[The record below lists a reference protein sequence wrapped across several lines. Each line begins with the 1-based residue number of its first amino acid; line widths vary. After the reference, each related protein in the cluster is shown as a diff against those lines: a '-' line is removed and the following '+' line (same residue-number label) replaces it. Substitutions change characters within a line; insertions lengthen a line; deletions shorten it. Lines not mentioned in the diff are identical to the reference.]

1 MPSHN
6 VANLLAAPAMPVS
19 STGPQTLPKALILS
33 AAVPETGLA
42 GSLLLYRLFRHYPAD
57 RLLAVGPATRSGS
70 DLLACDYRVLNSAPS
85 ARLDLTR
92 FAGLKRSLESIG
104 LMGRIPLAR
113 IDALVGSFAPDV
125 VVCVME
131 QRDYTDAA
139 HRFCRSRRL
148 PLVLIVH
155 DRVESFDLVY
165 GPFRRA
171 QLRRNAATYQFASA
185 RLCVSPEMV
194 ADLAMAYGAPG
205 TVLYPNRSE
214 LLMPRAREE
223 SGQLKVTQVL
233 TVGYAGSLAYGY
245 GDRIREVMPRLAA
258 AGVCLRL
265 YSRDGSG
272 NAIDGVIHAGVCAS
286 PEEAWNKVQAECDV
300 VWLPYGYARH
310 YEALYSTHFPSKL
323 TEYMA
328 LGMPVLVSGP
338 AYATGVKWGIKHPDA
353 AVTVTDASVESLI
366 AAVTRLREDADL
378 RVRLAGGTAAAN
390 ADFDPALIR
399 AQFVQT
405 LRDVSRVSQGAAP
418 STALND
424 R

>member
-1 MPSHN
+1 
-6 VANLLAAPAMPVS
+6 MPVS
-19 STGPQTLPKALILS
+19 STGSQTLPKALILS

-70 DLLACDYRVLNSAPS
+70 DLLACDYRVLHSTPS
-85 ARLDLTR
+85 SRLDLTR

-113 IDALVGSFAPDV
+113 VDASVGSFEPEV

-131 QRDYTDAA
+131 RRDYADAA
-139 HRFCRSRRL
+139 HRFCRARKL

-165 GPFRRA
+165 APFKRA
-171 QLRRNAATYQFASA
+171 QLRRNAATYQFASV
-185 RLCVSPEMV
+185 RFCVSPEMV
-194 ADLAMAYGAPG
+194 ADLATAYGAPG

-214 LLMPRAREE
+214 FLTPRAREE
-223 SGQLKVTQVL
+223 SGRLKVAQVL

-245 GDRIREVMPRLAA
+245 GDRIRAVMPSLAA
-258 AGVCLRL
+258 AGVRLRL
-265 YSRDGSG
+265 YSRDGAGHAS
-272 NAIDGVIHAGVCAS
+272 DGVFHAGMVLP
-286 PEEAWNKVQAECDV
+286 PEAAWNRVQAECDA
-300 VWLPYGYARH
+300 VWLPYGYDRH

-328 LGMPVLVSGP
+328 LGMPVLISGP
-338 AYATGVKWGIKHPDA
+338 AYATGVKWGLKHPDA
-353 AVTVTDASVESLI
+353 AVTVTDQSVESLI
-366 AAVTRLREDADL
+366 AAATRLREDADL

-390 ADFDPALIR
+390 VDFDPVLIR
-399 AQFVQT
+399 SQFIQT